1 MKNGARD
8 GGEHVLMTAIS
19 PTYMYCEYMTYT
31 YVSRTIDHKV
41 TYTHRKV
48 PTCSSE
54 AAYCGNRG
62 EYITVCS
69 LVMSSCI

>member
-54 AAYCGNRG
+54 AA
-62 EYITVCS
+62 
-69 LVMSSCI
+69 